1 VTIPTQLALSFFGI
15 LHVPINIPALAV
27 SLRQDVDLN
36 REILSHG
43 FSNILSGLCGSCQVS
58 YLPFLFLFFFSFFS
72 KIYNYSR
79 FARVIINRFR
89 IIWYTQ
95 TLCSI

>member
-1 VTIPTQLALSFFGI
+1 MLVTVPTQLALSFFGI

-43 FSNILSGLCGSCQVS
+43 MSNILSGFCGACQVGNNIVLIAVELS
-58 YLPFLFLFFFSFFS
+58 CLFKL
-72 KIYNYSR
+72 I
-79 FARVIINRFR
+79 AVH
-89 IIWYTQ
+89 
-95 TLCSI
+95 